1 MLAKGFQLFSSV
13 FLVFHVG
20 QRFSVVFE
28 IGQLFSVVSF
38 PSGLQNLTF
47 GENFNQ
53 NLANVNFPSGL
64 HRQYGILLAS
74 IAMSFC
80 ESHGECLGYSETA
93 HPGWNQLYPGGWLVG
108 GGELLPSDDWVS
120 CVKGQAASFYAGTLS
135 VVGFQGSCGSLN
147 GLYNYHQGTTFH
159 GSPYFNSGSRIL
171 YYDPY
176 CNGDGVYIGTLRSI
190 CFIIGADGQMVYG
203 AP

>member
-1 MLAKGFQLFSSV
+1 M
-13 FLVFHVG
+13 
-20 QRFSVVFE
+20 
-28 IGQLFSVVSF
+28 
-38 PSGLQNLTF
+38 
-47 GENFNQ
+47 
-53 NLANVNFPSGL
+53 
-64 HRQYGILLAS
+64 
-74 IAMSFC
+74 
-80 ESHGECLGYSETA
+80 
-93 HPGWNQLYPGGWLVG
+93 G

>member
-1 MLAKGFQLFSSV
+1 M
-13 FLVFHVG
+13 
-20 QRFSVVFE
+20 
-28 IGQLFSVVSF
+28 
-38 PSGLQNLTF
+38 
-47 GENFNQ
+47 NQ
-53 NLANVNFPSGL
+53 EG
-64 HRQYGILLAS
+64 YCILLAS

-147 GLYNYHQGTTFH
+147 GLYNYQGTTFH

-176 CNGDGVYIGTLRSI
+176 CNGDGAPARWV
-190 CFIIGADGQMVYG
+190 IISDDATFNASRQFDLDSDAACLMHSGHRRIPHGGHTAMGFG
-203 AP
+203 RTCL